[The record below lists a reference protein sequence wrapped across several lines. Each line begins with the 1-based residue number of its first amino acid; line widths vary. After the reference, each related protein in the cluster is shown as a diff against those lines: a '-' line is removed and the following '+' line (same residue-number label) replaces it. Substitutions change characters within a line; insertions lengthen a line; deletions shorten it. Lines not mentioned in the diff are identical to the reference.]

1 MKEYENAEKL
11 MYEVIKSP
19 QTDANLYYA
28 YQNLGVIHLYS
39 EQYTI
44 AINFFK
50 QAIAKQPEPLS
61 LINLADAYRLKG
73 DMAIARELT
82 DELMRRD
89 DLSVRDS
96 DMVHLLDL
104 ELKGLDATYYRKKIE
119 QPDPLAEVTRAQAA
133 HGADIAQVTLKQLH
147 QQQQAAELRQRI
159 VAGSVLLLL
168 LCIGMWYWQRRRTQQ
183 YHARLQAYDDREPN
197 IRKLFTLLEN
207 GPDLTDLRPG
217 PGPGESPNG
226 HPQ

>member
-1 MKEYENAEKL
+1 M
-11 MYEVIKSP
+11 
-19 QTDANLYYA
+19 
-28 YQNLGVIHLYS
+28 
-39 EQYTI
+39 
-44 AINFFK
+44 
-50 QAIAKQPEPLS
+50 
-61 LINLADAYRLKG
+61 ADAYRLSGKT
-73 DMAIARELT
+73 AKAREITNTL
-82 DELMRRD
+82 LNRD
-89 DLSVRDS
+89 DLTVRDS
-96 DMVHLLDL
+96 DRLHVLDL
-104 ELKGLDATYYRKKIE
+104 ELKGLDASYYRKKIE
-119 QPDPLAEVTRAQAA
+119 QPDKQAEVTRAQAA
-133 HGADIAQVTLKQLH
+133 HGADMAQATLKQLH

-197 IRKLFTLLEN
+197 FRKLFTLLEN